1 MSRVQ
6 YKLASTLAT
15 SHFGSTA
22 VIARFAAVL
31 VLLVVTAS
39 AQAQWGNWGYHSST
53 YEEGVQR
60 GYADVVRSQGM
71 ARLLNSKAATEY
83 EAARRA
89 YIENQLKATQTYFE
103 MRRYND
109 SARAAARST
118 PLSNEEYVRIAR
130 EQAPDQLTATQL
142 DPLTGAIGWP
152 VALRAEAY
160 RPFRERLEKLFHD
173 RATGY
178 PVYNEIL
185 TAVQDFQN
193 RFREDIMR
201 MPANDFVS
209 GRRFLDSLAFAARG
223 IHG

>member
-1 MSRVQ
+1 VISRIV
-6 YKLASTLAT
+6 ATL
-15 SHFGSTA
+15 
-22 VIARFAAVL
+22 I
-31 VLLVVTAS
+31 LLVATVPAH
-39 AQAQWGNWGYHSST
+39 AQWGGDWGYHSST
-53 YEEGVQR
+53 LEEGIQR

-173 RATGY
+173 RSTGY

-185 TAVQDFQN
+185 TAVQDFQT

-223 IHG
+223 VHG

>member
-1 MSRVQ
+1 
-6 YKLASTLAT
+6 
-15 SHFGSTA
+15 
-22 VIARFAAVL
+22 VIARTVAAL
-31 VLLVVTAS
+31 VLLVAIAP
-39 AQAQWGNWGYHSST
+39 AQAQFWDGGYGYHSST

-60 GYADVVRSQGM
+60 GYADVVRSRGM
-71 ARLLNSKAATEY
+71 ANLLNSKAATEY
-83 EAARRA
+83 EAARKA

-118 PLSNEEYVRIAR
+118 PLSTEEYVRIAR

-178 PVYNEIL
+178 PVYQEIL

-193 RFREDIMR
+193 RLREDIMR
-201 MPANDFVS
+201 LPANDFVS
-209 GRRFLDSLAFAARG
+209 GKKFLDSLAFAARG
-223 IHG
+223 VHG